1 MTYNLTQNILQLSK
15 PEQQRLFRVL
25 TDNAD
30 ILNKIIPNIVL
41 LEYISTGN
49 TSNIT
54 NDPVIQAYNI
64 WKAQN

>member
-15 PEQQRLFRVL
+15 AEQQRLFRIL

-41 LEYISTGN
+41 LEYISAGN
-49 TSNIT
+49 ISNIT
-54 NDPVIQAYNI
+54 NDPVIQTYNI
-64 WKAQN
+64 WKSQN

>member
-15 PEQQRLFRVL
+15 PEQQRLFRIL

-49 TSNIT
+49 TSNFT

>member
-15 PEQQRLFRVL
+15 PEQQRLFRIL

>member
-15 PEQQRLFRVL
+15 AEQQRLFGIL

-41 LEYISTGN
+41 LEYILAGN

>member
-1 MTYNLTQNILQLSK
+1 MTYNLTQNILQLSR
-15 PEQQRLFRVL
+15 PEQQRLFRIL

-30 ILNKIIPNIVL
+30 ILNKIIPNVVL

>member
-1 MTYNLTQNILQLSK
+1 MTYNLTQNILQLSR
-15 PEQQRLFRVL
+15 PEQQRLFRIL

-30 ILNKIIPNIVL
+30 ILNKIIPNVVL

-49 TSNIT
+49 TSGIT